1 MTGELVEILEKL
13 VQAINNDYSFEE
25 VELFINFEDKVNKT
39 VIAAAY
45 SWIYEKL
52 LREYY
57 QKKELKSDSSKSVR
71 ILSEEEIS
79 TIGLHNYDY
88 ILHFY
93 NIGLINNNEFDM
105 IIDQIKLF
113 PEESRS
119 IENLNMLILSVF
131 LDLDDISTPGSRYLL
146 YSSDTIN

>member
-1 MTGELVEILEKL
+1 MTGDLVEILEKL

-57 QKKELKSDSSKSVR
+57 QKKELKSDPSKSVR

-79 TIGLHNYDY
+79 AIGLHNYDY

>member
-1 MTGELVEILEKL
+1 MTGDIVEILEKI

-25 VELFINFEDKVNKT
+25 VELYINFEDKVDKT

-57 QKKELKSDSSKSVR
+57 QKKELKFDTGKSFR

-79 TIGLHNYDY
+79 AIGLHNYNY

-93 NIGLINNNEFDM
+93 NIGLVNNNELD
-105 IIDQIKLF
+105 IILDQIKLF

-119 IENLNMLILSVF
+119 IENLNILILSVF

>member
-1 MTGELVEILEKL
+1 MTGDLVDILEKL

-57 QKKELKSDSSKSVR
+57 QKKELKSDPSKSVR
-71 ILSEEEIS
+71 ILSEVEIS
-79 TIGLHNYDY
+79 AIGLHNYDY

>member
-1 MTGELVEILEKL
+1 MTGELVEILEKI

-25 VELFINFEDKVNKT
+25 VELYINFEDKVNKT

-57 QKKELKSDSSKSVR
+57 QRKELKTNTSKSLR

-79 TIGLHNYDY
+79 AIGLQNYDY

-105 IIDQIKLF
+105 LLDQIKLF
-113 PEESRS
+113 LEESRS
-119 IENLNMLILSVF
+119 I
-131 LDLDDISTPGSRYLL
+131 
-146 YSSDTIN
+146 

>member
-1 MTGELVEILEKL
+1 MTGELVEILEKI

-25 VELFINFEDKVNKT
+25 VELYINFEDKVNKT

-57 QKKELKSDSSKSVR
+57 QRKELKSDNGKSFR

-79 TIGLHNYDY
+79 AIGLQNYNY

-93 NIGLINNNEFDM
+93 NIGLINNNELDM
-105 IIDQIKLF
+105 IMEQIKLF

-119 IENLNMLILSVF
+119 IENLNILILSVF